1 MGISDEETDQNTRQ
15 RRRERS
21 STERGQTTL
30 DFAIG
35 ISIFLAVLIFIFLFI
50 PGVLSPF
57 TESTQ
62 EETVA
67 SNRIADQLAKGML
80 ASPSEP
86 YVLDRYCTVEFFDG
100 TNANP
105 SGCNYDDA
113 TPDIERIVGLDTN
126 RDNLN
131 VTIRGNVSTAGDGT
145 DILCWKDD
153 VGLAE
158 KPGSC
163 TSGDV
168 YLTRGD
174 SPPSSSQA
182 SVTSVRVVSLNREDV
197 TLYVEMW

>member
-1 MGISDEETDQNTRQ
+1 MGTSDEENRQ
-15 RRRERS
+15 RRRTRS
-21 STERGQTTL
+21 SAERGQTTL

-67 SNRIADQLAKGML
+67 SNRIADQLAKGTL

-86 YVLDRYCTVEFFDG
+86 YVLDRYQTVEWFDK
-100 TNANP
+100 
-105 SGCNYDDA
+105 DD
-113 TPDIERIVGLDTN
+113 DDLELDLGLDPN

-131 VTIRGNVSTAGDGT
+131 VTIRGNVT
-145 DILCWKDD
+145 DNGESNNILCWRDD
-153 VGLAE
+153 GSDTGLVE
-158 KPGSC
+158 NPDC
-163 TSGDV
+163 DTSTPDPDIK
-168 YLTRGD
+168 LTRGD
-174 SPPSSSQA
+174 SPPSGSQA
-182 SVTSVRVVSLNREDV
+182 SVTSVRVVSLNKQDV